1 VILVRAG
8 LVALAL
14 AAAGWLAVQE
24 RTARAETELSRIA
37 FDTRTPLT
45 PRRVARADALLAA
58 ARRLNP
64 DRRPD
69 LIEAFLLNR
78 RGRQG
83 DAVALLRGT
92 VRDEPRSLEAWA
104 LLARSA
110 DTVDPELAARARSRA
125 RELAPPVPEG

>member
-1 VILVRAG
+1 MIPIRGG

-14 AAAGWLAVQE
+14 LAAGWLAVQE
-24 RTARAETELSRIA
+24 RVARAETELSRIA
-37 FDTRTPLT
+37 FDTRAPLT
-45 PRRVARADALLAA
+45 PERVARADELLET

-78 RGRQG
+78 RDRQRE
-83 DAVALLRGT
+83 AMTLLRGT

-104 LLARSA
+104 LLAQAA
-110 DTVDPELAARARSRA
+110 DAVDPQLAAAARARA
-125 RELAPPVPEG
+125 RELAPRVPED